1 MIDGDSISHRERGNL
16 TMNDTFQALVLDK
29 QDDRLHAEVTD
40 VQREALPKEEAGNVL
55 VEVHYSA
62 LNYKDALALTGS
74 GSIINDYPFIPGCE
88 FVGKVASSDHLDFKE
103 GDEVIATGFG
113 IGERH
118 FGGFSHYAQVPGNW
132 LVKLPKGM
140 SMRDAITL
148 GTPGLT
154 AMFAVEALEHEQIH
168 PGQEVL
174 VTGASGGVG
183 SFSIAIL
190 HKLGYHVLAST
201 GKTDPAYLR
210 ALGVENIMARSEL
223 EGPARPL
230 DKQRFDA
237 AIDSVG
243 GETLGNILSR
253 TRYEGTVV
261 ACGLAGGH
269 ELHTTVYP
277 FILRGVRLIGI
288 DSVMQPV
295 SRRVT
300 AWERLHELVDQTV
313 LNHMVHEIPLHD
325 VPRHAEAMLRGEL
338 SGRTVIRLHS

>member
-1 MIDGDSISHRERGNL
+1 
-16 TMNDTFQALVLDK
+16 MNESFQALVLDK
-29 QDDRLHAEVTD
+29 TDDRLHSTVTD
-40 VQREALPKEEAGNVL
+40 VKLDALPREEDGNVL

-62 LNYKDALALTGS
+62 LNYKDALGLTGS
-74 GSIINDYPFIPGCE
+74 GKIVSHYPFIPGCE
-88 FVGKVASSDHLDFKE
+88 FVGKVVESDHLDFKA

-118 FGGFSHYAQVPGNW
+118 FGGFSRYAQVPGNW
-132 LVKLPKGM
+132 LIKLPKGM
-140 SMRDAITL
+140 AMRDAMTI

-154 AMFAVEALEHEQIH
+154 AMFAVEALEHEGVH

-183 SFSIAIL
+183 SFAIALL
-190 HKLGYHVLAST
+190 HKLGYHVIAST
-201 GKTDPAYLR
+201 GKQDPAYLR
-210 ALGVENIMARSEL
+210 DLGAENVMARSEL
-223 EGPARPL
+223 EGPSRPL
-230 DKQRFDA
+230 DEQRFDA

-288 DSVMQPV
+288 DSVMQPIA
-295 SRRVT
+295 RRAK
-300 AWERLHELVDQTV
+300 AWERLHELVDTRV
-313 LNHMVHEIPLHD
+313 LNHMIHEIPLHD
-325 VPRHAEAMLRGEL
+325 VPRHAAAMMRSEL
-338 SGRTVIRLHS
+338 SGRTVVRIHD

>member
-1 MIDGDSISHRERGNL
+1 
-16 TMNDTFQALVLDK
+16 MNESFQALVLDK
-29 QDDRLHAEVTD
+29 KDDRLYSTVTD
-40 VQREALPKEEAGNVL
+40 VKFDALPREEDGNVL

-62 LNYKDALALTGS
+62 LNYKDALGLTGS
-74 GSIINDYPFIPGCE
+74 GKIVSHYPFIPGCE
-88 FVGKVASSDHLDFKE
+88 FVGKVVESDHLDFKA
-103 GDEVIATGFG
+103 GDDIIATGFG

-118 FGGFSHYAQVPGNW
+118 FGGFSRYAQVPGNW
-132 LVKLPKGM
+132 LIKLPKGM
-140 SMRDAITL
+140 ALRDAMTI

-154 AMFAVEALEHEQIH
+154 AMFAVEALEHEGVH

-183 SFSIAIL
+183 SFAIALL
-190 HKLGYHVLAST
+190 HKLGYHVIAST
-201 GKTDPAYLR
+201 GKQDPAYLR
-210 ALGVENIMARSEL
+210 DLGVENVMARSEL

-230 DKQRFDA
+230 DEQRFDA

-288 DSVMQPV
+288 DSVMQPIA
-295 SRRVT
+295 RRVK
-300 AWERLHELVDQTV
+300 AWERLHELIDTRV

-325 VPRHAEAMLRGEL
+325 VPRHAEAMMRSEL
-338 SGRTVIRLHS
+338 SGRTVVRIHD

>member
-1 MIDGDSISHRERGNL
+1 
-16 TMNDTFQALVLDK
+16 MNESFQALVLDK
-29 QDDRLHAEVTD
+29 TDDRLHSTVTD
-40 VQREALPKEEAGNVL
+40 VKLDALPREEDGNVL

-62 LNYKDALALTGS
+62 LNYKDALGLTGS
-74 GSIINDYPFIPGCE
+74 GKIVSHYPFIPGCE
-88 FVGKVASSDHLDFKE
+88 FVGKV
-103 GDEVIATGFG
+103 I
-113 IGERH
+113 
-118 FGGFSHYAQVPGNW
+118 
-132 LVKLPKGM
+132 KLPKGM
-140 SMRDAITL
+140 TLRDAMTI

-154 AMFAVEALEHEQIH
+154 AMFAVEALEHEGVH

-183 SFSIAIL
+183 SFAIALL
-190 HKLGYHVLAST
+190 HKLGYHVIAST
-201 GKTDPAYLR
+201 GKQDPAYLR
-210 ALGVENIMARSEL
+210 DLGVENVMARSEL

-230 DKQRFDA
+230 DEQRFDA

-288 DSVMQPV
+288 DSVMQPIA
-295 SRRVT
+295 RRVK
-300 AWERLHELVDQTV
+300 AWERLHELVDTRV

-325 VPRHAEAMLRGEL
+325 VPRHAEAMMRSEL
-338 SGRTVIRLHS
+338 SGRTVVRIHD

>member
-1 MIDGDSISHRERGNL
+1 
-16 TMNDTFQALVLDK
+16 MNDSFQALVLDK
-29 QDDRLHAEVTD
+29 TDDRLHSTVTD
-40 VQREALPKEEAGNVL
+40 VKLDALPREEDGNVL

-62 LNYKDALALTGS
+62 LNYKDALGLTGS
-74 GSIINDYPFIPGCE
+74 GKIVSHYPFIPGCE
-88 FVGKVASSDHLDFKE
+88 FVGKVVESDHLEFKA

-118 FGGFSHYAQVPGNW
+118 FGGFSRYAQVPGNW
-132 LVKLPKGM
+132 LIKLPKGM
-140 SMRDAITL
+140 AMRDAMTI

-154 AMFAVEALEHEQIH
+154 AMFAVEALEHEGVH

-183 SFSIAIL
+183 SFAIALL
-190 HKLGYHVLAST
+190 HKLGYHVIAST
-201 GKTDPAYLR
+201 GKQDPAYLR
-210 ALGVENIMARSEL
+210 NLGVENVMARSEL

-230 DKQRFDA
+230 DEQRFDA

-288 DSVMQPV
+288 DSVMQPIA
-295 SRRVT
+295 RRAK
-300 AWERLHELVDQTV
+300 AWERLHELVDTRV

-325 VPRHAEAMLRGEL
+325 VPRHAEAMMRSEL
-338 SGRTVIRLHS
+338 SGRTVVRIHD

>member
-1 MIDGDSISHRERGNL
+1 
-16 TMNDTFQALVLDK
+16 MNESFQALVLDK
-29 QDDRLHAEVTD
+29 TDDRLHSTVTD
-40 VQREALPKEEAGNVL
+40 VKLDALPREEDGNVL

-62 LNYKDALALTGS
+62 LNYKDALGLTGS
-74 GSIINDYPFIPGCE
+74 GKIVSHYPFIPGCE
-88 FVGKVASSDHLDFKE
+88 FVGKVVESDHLDFKA
-103 GDEVIATGFG
+103 GDDIIATGFG

-118 FGGFSHYAQVPGNW
+118 FGGFSRYAQVPGNW
-132 LVKLPKGM
+132 LIKLPKGM
-140 SMRDAITL
+140 TLRDAMTI

-154 AMFAVEALEHEQIH
+154 AMFAVEALEHEGVH

-183 SFSIAIL
+183 SFAIALL
-190 HKLGYHVLAST
+190 HKLGYHVIAST
-201 GKTDPAYLR
+201 GKQDPAYLR
-210 ALGVENIMARSEL
+210 DLGVENVMARSEL

-230 DKQRFDA
+230 DEQRFDA

-288 DSVMQPV
+288 DSVMQPIA
-295 SRRVT
+295 RRVK
-300 AWERLHELVDQTV
+300 AWERLHELVDTRV

-325 VPRHAEAMLRGEL
+325 VPRHAEAMMRSEL
-338 SGRTVIRLHS
+338 SGRTVVRIHD

>member
-1 MIDGDSISHRERGNL
+1 
-16 TMNDTFQALVLDK
+16 MNDSFQALVLDK
-29 QDDRLHAEVTD
+29 TDDRLHSTVTD
-40 VQREALPKEEAGNVL
+40 VKLDALPREEDGNVL

-62 LNYKDALALTGS
+62 LNYKDALGLTGS
-74 GSIINDYPFIPGCE
+74 GKIVSHYPFIPGCE
-88 FVGKVASSDHLDFKE
+88 FVGKVVESDHLDFKA

-118 FGGFSHYAQVPGNW
+118 FGGFSRYAQVPGNW
-132 LVKLPKGM
+132 LIKLPKGM
-140 SMRDAITL
+140 AMRDAMTI

-154 AMFAVEALEHEQIH
+154 AMFAVEALEHEGVH

-183 SFSIAIL
+183 SFAIAL
-190 HKLGYHVLAST
+190 LLKLGYHVIAST
-201 GKTDPAYLR
+201 GKQDPAYLR
-210 ALGVENIMARSEL
+210 DLGVENVMARSEL

-230 DKQRFDA
+230 DEQRFDA

-253 TRYEGTVV
+253 TRYAGTVV

-288 DSVMQPV
+288 DSVMQPIA
-295 SRRVT
+295 RRAK
-300 AWERLHELVDQTV
+300 AWERLHELVDTRV

-325 VPRHAEAMLRGEL
+325 VPRHAEAMMRSEL
-338 SGRTVIRLHS
+338 SGRTVVRIHD

>member
-1 MIDGDSISHRERGNL
+1 
-16 TMNDTFQALVLDK
+16 MNESFQALVLDK
-29 QDDRLHAEVTD
+29 TDDRLHAKVTD
-40 VQREALPKEEAGNVL
+40 VKLDALPKEEDGNVL

-62 LNYKDALALTGS
+62 LNYKDALGLTGS
-74 GSIINDYPFIPGCE
+74 GKIVSHYPFIPGCE
-88 FVGKVASSDHLDFKE
+88 FVGKVVESDHLDFKA

-118 FGGFSHYAQVPGNW
+118 FGGFSRYAQVPGNW
-132 LVKLPKGM
+132 LIKLPKGM
-140 SMRDAITL
+140 TLRDAMTI

-154 AMFAVEALEHEQIH
+154 AMFAVEALEHEGMH

-183 SFSIAIL
+183 SFAIALL
-190 HKLGYHVLAST
+190 HKLGYHVIAST
-201 GKTDPAYLR
+201 GKQDPAYLR
-210 ALGVENIMARSEL
+210 DLGIENVIPRSQL
-223 EGPARPL
+223 EGPGRPL
-230 DKQRFDA
+230 DEQKFDA

-243 GETLGNILSR
+243 GETLGNVLSR

-288 DSVMQPV
+288 DSVMQPIA
-295 SRRVT
+295 RRLK
-300 AWERLHELVDQTV
+300 AWERLEELLDSNV
-313 LNHMVHEIPLHD
+313 LNHMIHEIPLHD
-325 VPRHAEAMLRGEL
+325 VPRQAEAMMRGEL
-338 SGRTVIRLHS
+338 SGRTVVRIHD

>member
-1 MIDGDSISHRERGNL
+1 
-16 TMNDTFQALVLDK
+16 MNESFQALVLDK
-29 QDDRLHAEVTD
+29 KDDRLHSTVTD
-40 VQREALPKEEAGNVL
+40 VKLDALPREEDGNVL

-62 LNYKDALALTGS
+62 LNYKDALGLTGS
-74 GSIINDYPFIPGCE
+74 GKIVSHYPFIPGCE
-88 FVGKVASSDHLDFKE
+88 FVGKVVESDHLDFKA
-103 GDEVIATGFG
+103 GDDIIATGFG

-118 FGGFSHYAQVPGNW
+118 FGGFSRYAQVPGNW
-132 LVKLPKGM
+132 LIKLPKGM
-140 SMRDAITL
+140 TLRDAMTI

-154 AMFAVEALEHEQIH
+154 AMFAVEALEHEGVH

-183 SFSIAIL
+183 SFAIALL
-190 HKLGYHVLAST
+190 HKLGYHVIAST
-201 GKTDPAYLR
+201 GKQDPAYLR
-210 ALGVENIMARSEL
+210 DLGVENVMARSEL

-230 DKQRFDA
+230 DEQRFDA

-288 DSVMQPV
+288 DSVMQPIA
-295 SRRVT
+295 RRVK
-300 AWERLHELVDQTV
+300 AWERLHELVDTRV

-325 VPRHAEAMLRGEL
+325 VPRHAEAMMRSEL
-338 SGRTVIRLHS
+338 SGRTVVRIHD

>member
-1 MIDGDSISHRERGNL
+1 
-16 TMNDTFQALVLDK
+16 MNESFQALVLDK
-29 QDDRLHAEVTD
+29 TDDRLHSTVTD
-40 VQREALPKEEAGNVL
+40 VKLDALPREEDGNVL

-62 LNYKDALALTGS
+62 LNYKDALGLTGS
-74 GSIINDYPFIPGCE
+74 GKIVSHYPFIPGCE
-88 FVGKVASSDHLDFKE
+88 FVGKVVESDHLDFKA

-118 FGGFSHYAQVPGNW
+118 FGGFSRYAQVPGNW
-132 LVKLPKGM
+132 LIKLPKGM
-140 SMRDAITL
+140 TMRDAMTI

-154 AMFAVEALEHEQIH
+154 AMFAVEALEHEGVH

-183 SFSIAIL
+183 SFAIALL
-190 HKLGYHVLAST
+190 HKLGYHVIAST
-201 GKTDPAYLR
+201 GKQDPAYLR
-210 ALGVENIMARSEL
+210 DLGVENVMARSEL

-230 DKQRFDA
+230 DEQRFDA

-288 DSVMQPV
+288 DSVMQPIA
-295 SRRVT
+295 RRAK
-300 AWERLHELVDQTV
+300 AWDRLHELIDTRV

-325 VPRHAEAMLRGEL
+325 VPRHAEAMMRSEL
-338 SGRTVIRLHS
+338 SGRTVVRIHD

>member
-1 MIDGDSISHRERGNL
+1 
-16 TMNDTFQALVLDK
+16 MNESFQALVLDK
-29 QDDRLHAEVTD
+29 TDDRLHSTVTD
-40 VQREALPKEEAGNVL
+40 VKLDALPREEDGNVL

-62 LNYKDALALTGS
+62 LNYKDALGLTGS
-74 GSIINDYPFIPGCE
+74 GKIVSHYPFIPGCE
-88 FVGKVASSDHLDFKE
+88 FVGKVVESDHLDFKA
-103 GDEVIATGFG
+103 GDDVIATGFG

-118 FGGFSHYAQVPGNW
+118 FGGFSRYAQVPGNW
-132 LVKLPKGM
+132 LIKLPKGM
-140 SMRDAITL
+140 AMRDAMTI

-154 AMFAVEALEHEQIH
+154 AMFAVEALEHEGVH

-183 SFSIAIL
+183 SFAIALL
-190 HKLGYHVLAST
+190 HKLGYHVIAST
-201 GKTDPAYLR
+201 GKQDPAYLR
-210 ALGVENIMARSEL
+210 DLGVENVIARSEL

-230 DKQRFDA
+230 DEQRFDA

-288 DSVMQPV
+288 DSVMQPIA
-295 SRRVT
+295 RRAK
-300 AWERLHELVDQTV
+300 AWERLHELVDTRV

-325 VPRHAEAMLRGEL
+325 VPRHAEAMMRSEL
-338 SGRTVIRLHS
+338 SGRTVVRIHD

>member
-1 MIDGDSISHRERGNL
+1 
-16 TMNDTFQALVLDK
+16 MNESFQALVLDK
-29 QDDRLHAEVTD
+29 TDDRLHSTVTD
-40 VQREALPKEEAGNVL
+40 VKLDALPREEDGNVL

-62 LNYKDALALTGS
+62 LNYKDALGLTGS
-74 GSIINDYPFIPGCE
+74 GKIVSHYPFIPGCE
-88 FVGKVASSDHLDFKE
+88 FVGKVVDSDHLDFKA

-118 FGGFSHYAQVPGNW
+118 FGGFSRYAQVPGNW
-132 LVKLPKGM
+132 LIKLPKDM
-140 SMRDAITL
+140 AMRDAMTI

-154 AMFAVEALEHEQIH
+154 AMFAVEALEHEGVH

-183 SFSIAIL
+183 SFAIALL
-190 HKLGYHVLAST
+190 HKLGYHVIAST
-201 GKTDPAYLR
+201 GKQDPAYLR
-210 ALGVENIMARSEL
+210 DLGVENVMARSEL

-230 DKQRFDA
+230 DEQRFDA

-288 DSVMQPV
+288 DSVMQPIV
-295 SRRVT
+295 RRAK
-300 AWERLHELVDQTV
+300 AWERLHELVDTRV
-313 LNHMVHEIPLHD
+313 LNHMIHEIPLHD
-325 VPRHAEAMLRGEL
+325 VPRHAEAMMRSEL
-338 SGRTVIRLHS
+338 SGRTVVRIHD

>member
-1 MIDGDSISHRERGNL
+1 
-16 TMNDTFQALVLDK
+16 MNESFQALVLDK
-29 QDDRLHAEVTD
+29 TDDRLHATVTD
-40 VQREALPKEEAGNVL
+40 VKLDALPKEEDGNVL

-62 LNYKDALALTGS
+62 LNYKDALGLTGS
-74 GSIINDYPFIPGCE
+74 GKIVSHYPFIPGCE
-88 FVGKVASSDHLDFKE
+88 FVGKVVESDHLDFKV

-118 FGGFSHYAQVPGNW
+118 FGGFSRYAQVPGNW
-132 LVKLPKGM
+132 LIKLPKGM
-140 SMRDAITL
+140 GMRDAMTI

-154 AMFAVEALEHEQIH
+154 AMFAVEALEHEGVH

-183 SFSIAIL
+183 SFAIALL
-190 HKLGYHVLAST
+190 HKLGYHVIAST
-201 GKTDPAYLR
+201 GKQDPAYLR
-210 ALGVENIMARSEL
+210 DLGVENMIPRSQL
-223 EGPARPL
+223 EGPGRPL
-230 DKQRFDA
+230 DEQKFDA

-269 ELHTTVYP
+269 ELHMTVYP
-277 FILRGVRLIGI
+277 FILRGIRLIGI
-288 DSVMQPV
+288 DSVMQPI
-295 SRRVT
+295 SRRVK
-300 AWERLHELVDQTV
+300 AWERLHELVDTHV

-325 VPRHAEAMLRGEL
+325 VPRHAEAMMRGEL
-338 SGRTVIRLHS
+338 SGRTVVRIHD

>member
-1 MIDGDSISHRERGNL
+1 
-16 TMNDTFQALVLDK
+16 MNESFQALVLDK
-29 QDDRLHAEVTD
+29 TDDHLHSTVTD
-40 VQREALPKEEAGNVL
+40 VKLDALPREEDGNVL

-62 LNYKDALALTGS
+62 LNYKDALGLTQADK
-74 GSIINDYPFIPGCE
+74 IINHYPFIPGCE
-88 FVGKVASSDHLDFKE
+88 FVGKVIESDHLDFKT

-118 FGGFSHYAQVPGNW
+118 FGGFSRYAQVPGNW
-132 LVKLPKGM
+132 LIKLPKGM
-140 SMRDAITL
+140 ALRDAMTI

-154 AMFAVEALEHEQIH
+154 AMFAVEALEHEGVH

-183 SFSIAIL
+183 SFAIALL
-190 HKLGYHVLAST
+190 HKLGYHVIAST
-201 GKTDPAYLR
+201 GKQDPAYLR
-210 ALGVENIMARSEL
+210 DLGVENVMARSEL

-230 DKQRFDA
+230 DEQRFDA
-237 AIDSVG
+237 TIDSVG

-288 DSVMQPV
+288 DSVMQPIA
-295 SRRVT
+295 RRVK
-300 AWERLHELVDQTV
+300 AWERLHELIDTRV

-325 VPRHAEAMLRGEL
+325 VPRHAEAMMRSEL
-338 SGRTVIRLHS
+338 SGRTVVRIHD